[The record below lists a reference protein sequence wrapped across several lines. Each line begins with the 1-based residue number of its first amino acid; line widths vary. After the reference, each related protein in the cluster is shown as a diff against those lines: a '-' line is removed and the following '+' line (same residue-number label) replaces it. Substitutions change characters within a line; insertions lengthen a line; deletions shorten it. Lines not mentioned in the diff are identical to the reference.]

1 MSQLARV
8 MLVCRVVGDIH
19 PTHPDQ
25 LCETRGQRWSQ
36 SFELPEGLAA
46 GDVVRTV
53 RSEEGFWIVEGLKH
67 PGRFWRL
74 PGFLLEV
81 ISQS

>member
-1 MSQLARV
+1 MARV
-8 MLVCRVVGDIH
+8 MLVGFVVGYGH
-19 PTHPDQ
+19 PTQPDQ
-25 LCETRGQRWSQ
+25 LCETQSQRWSQ

-53 RSEEGFWIVEGLKH
+53 RSDEGFWIVEGLKH
-67 PGRFWRL
+67 PGQFWRL

-81 ISQS
+81 ISRS